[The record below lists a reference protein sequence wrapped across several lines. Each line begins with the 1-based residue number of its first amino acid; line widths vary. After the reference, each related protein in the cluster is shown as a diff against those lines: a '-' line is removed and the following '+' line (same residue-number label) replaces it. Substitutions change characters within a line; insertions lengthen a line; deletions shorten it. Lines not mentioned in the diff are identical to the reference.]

1 MKRFTFLLLAMLPF
15 ISYAQTIDQDD
26 NCFVQYMKVF
36 EKRGGHDVTDGMYEN
51 SIISIRNGTKCDCYM
66 AKVKVENKV
75 IKTIFI
81 KFSDGS
87 YDLFEPQ
94 YKYKEDWLIIAGKSK
109 TRVTIDDK
117 LIDVFFPKLL
127 MPKKKD
133 YEKAPLPD
141 LDEL

>member
-15 ISYAQTIDQDD
+15 ISYAQAIDQDD